1 MTVAAH
7 PATTPASPLGPV
19 GPVGPGGLAELYAEI
34 QQFYAHQMR
43 LLDDGEAEAWAE
55 TFAEDGVFAAN
66 AHPEPF
72 TGRAAIAAGA
82 RRATDDFAARGI
94 RRRHWLGMLSLEPKD
109 EHTVLVRSYAQ
120 VIETPRAGQSILR
133 ASTGCADLLVRRDGR
148 WLVLD
153 RRVHRDDLG

>member
-1 MTVAAH
+1 MSVLEPETTTGAAD
-7 PATTPASPLGPV
+7 
-19 GPVGPGGLAELYAEI
+19 LYHQV
-34 QQFYAHQMR
+34 QQFYAEQMQ
-43 LLDDGEAEAWAE
+43 LLDAGEVEAWAE
-55 TFAEDGVFAAN
+55 TFTEQGVFAAN

-109 EHTVLVRSYAQ
+109 EHTVFVRSYAQ
-120 VIETPRAGQSILR
+120 VIETPRNGQSVLR
-133 ASTGCADLLVRRDGR
+133 ASTTCADLLVRQGGR

-153 RRVHRDDLG
+153 RRIHRDDLD